1 MGLDCMRTAFL
12 LVGFSGWLAAT
23 PTLRLSNTVLGISYV
38 PVGAPNTT
46 ATLDAYNTGDG
57 TLSLSVWIPP
67 GVTWV
72 SASVGTGVCAFN
84 VYPGAPCTPIQF
96 TLSTASLSVGMY
108 AASVTVVDAHAND
121 APQVVVVAAWV
132 GGPNYNFPPSIDASV
147 APGTAATVTADFVP
161 VATSP
166 TRATCPGIPS
176 STQDGGT
183 WLSLDVGLNGTMLAT
198 SSCSVNII
206 LAPPAQMPAGTY
218 TGVLNY
224 AGTPSPVTMRVES
237 PPYAVPSVSQI
248 SLQLAEGAP
257 AMAYPF
263 LPAIAL
269 GNEGSIVVAQSVTAT
284 GTGVSASVSG
294 GEVLVSV
301 DPGTLAPGNYP
312 NAGSVTIQCNAVNC
326 PLQIPVSLVIVASG
340 APSIAPGGVADNA
353 TFIRGAAVAPGD
365 VLIVEG
371 GQLSSSVPAYASSA
385 PLPMTLGGATVLVN
399 GVAAPLF
406 YSSYG
411 QVAFQLP
418 AATPI
423 GTAEAQVER
432 GGQISAPASVS
443 VVAHAPGIVAV
454 TGTNYNVL
462 DLAHPA
468 KAGDTVLIWAI
479 GLGATNPA
487 VADGA
492 PAPGYPFA
500 TVIST
505 PTVQIGG
512 NTVTPQYAVLSPGS
526 VGLYQVAVTLPAG
539 LGPNTFVELTFPGIS
554 SNAASLAIQ

>member
-1 MGLDCMRTAFL
+1 
-12 LVGFSGWLAAT
+12 
-23 PTLRLSNTVLGISYV
+23 
-38 PVGAPNTT
+38 
-46 ATLDAYNTGDG
+46 
-57 TLSLSVWIPP
+57 
-67 GVTWV
+67 
-72 SASVGTGVCAFN
+72 
-84 VYPGAPCTPIQF
+84 
-96 TLSTASLSVGMY
+96 
-108 AASVTVVDAHAND
+108 
-121 APQVVVVAAWV
+121 
-132 GGPNYNFPPSIDASV
+132 
-147 APGTAATVTADFVP
+147 
-161 VATSP
+161 
-166 TRATCPGIPS
+166 
-176 STQDGGT
+176 
-183 WLSLDVGLNGTMLAT
+183 
-198 SSCSVNII
+198 
-206 LAPPAQMPAGTY
+206 
-218 TGVLNY
+218 
-224 AGTPSPVTMRVES
+224 
-237 PPYAVPSVSQI
+237 
-248 SLQLAEGAP
+248 
-257 AMAYPF
+257 
-263 LPAIAL
+263 
-269 GNEGSIVVAQSVTAT
+269 
-284 GTGVSASVSG
+284 
-294 GEVLVSV
+294 
-301 DPGTLAPGNYP
+301 
-312 NAGSVTIQCNAVNC
+312 
-326 PLQIPVSLVIVASG
+326 
-340 APSIAPGGVADNA
+340 
-353 TFIRGAAVAPGD
+353 
-365 VLIVEG
+365 
-371 GQLSSSVPAYASSA
+371 
-385 PLPMTLGGATVLVN
+385 MTLGGATVLVN

-479 GLGATNPA
+479 GLGATNTA